1 MILGILQ
8 ETAPVVG
15 WDLHSMVDGPPWY
28 YRLYIFYQLGAW
40 LFFLSVLI
48 RFWGGLGLANGP
60 AARRLEEVAGRLSRG
75 DSSGLGPIVQKFS
88 PRSPEAG
95 LRQWA
100 LAQSV
105 EPSRDIRPAELHFR
119 RVAETFRG
127 RARSLLTLM
136 WLTAAVYFWAS
147 INGIHQLLDL
157 MWNQKELP
165 RVAIWGWAH
174 ETYPV
179 FGMFALFW
187 LLLGLAYRHMTNR
200 LESRAAFWELFR
212 IRLGSADS

>member
-1 MILGILQ
+1 
-8 ETAPVVG
+8 
-15 WDLHSMVDGPPWY
+15 
-28 YRLYIFYQLGAW
+28 
-40 LFFLSVLI
+40 
-48 RFWGGLGLANGP
+48 
-60 AARRLEEVAGRLSRG
+60 
-75 DSSGLGPIVQKFS
+75 
-88 PRSPEAG
+88 
-95 LRQWA
+95 
-100 LAQSV
+100 
-105 EPSRDIRPAELHFR
+105 
-119 RVAETFRG
+119 
-127 RARSLLTLM
+127 M